1 MQNYKNH
8 TRYYPFHHFFLTP
21 LTLVVFV
28 WNIINVF
35 QNENSLGE
43 NVLSTLL
50 ATALMLVTLL
60 NRMYAVKNQD
70 RTICLEERM
79 RYLELTGKSFAEKEA
94 KLRKSQIIALRFA
107 SNDEWLA
114 LMDKAIAE
122 NLSSKEIKL
131 AIKNWKADFNRV

>member
-8 TRYYPFHHFFLTP
+8 TRYYPFHHFILTP
-21 LTLVVFV
+21 ITVIIFV

-43 NVLSTLL
+43 NIINTLI
-50 ATALMLVTLL
+50 ATAILILALIT
-60 NRMYAVKNQD
+60 RMYAVKNQD
-70 RTICLEERM
+70 RTIRLEERM
-79 RYLELTGKSFAEKEA
+79 RYFELTGKSFSEKEA

-107 SNDEWLA
+107 SNDEWLT

-131 AIKNWKADFNRV
+131 AITNWKADHNRV

>member
-21 LTLVVFV
+21 ITLVIFV
-28 WNIINVF
+28 WTIISVF

-43 NVLSTLL
+43 NIINTLL
-50 ATALMLVTLL
+50 ATAVVLIALIA
-60 NRMYAVKNQD
+60 RMYAVKNQD
-70 RTICLEERM
+70 RTIRLEERM
-79 RYLELTGKSFAEKEA
+79 RYFELTGKSFAEKEA

-107 SNDEWLA
+107 SNEEWLT

-122 NLSSKEIKL
+122 NLSSKEIKM
-131 AIKNWKADFNRV
+131 AITNWKADHNRV